1 MSGERGVDGPPGVL
15 DSLLAQLRLPQRIIA
30 EMGTIAAAV
39 VSLSDT
45 ADERLKSIDDRAGA
59 LVEGLGAMGASL
71 TQLESKVDELT
82 GLEAMIDKRMQALRD
97 DLNTRML
104 SVEGQLK
111 ETKEPINQ
119 MAQDVAQIKRL
130 LPDPAD
136 GPLAR
141 LKDQLTKD

>member
-1 MSGERGVDGPPGVL
+1 MPGARSADRPPGVL
-15 DSLLAQLRLPQRIIA
+15 DSLLAQLRLPQRIVA
-30 EMGTIAAAV
+30 EIGTIAAAV

-59 LVEGLGAMGASL
+59 LVEGLGAMDTSL

-82 GLEAMIDKRMQALRD
+82 GLEATIDKRMEALRD

-104 SVEGQLK
+104 SVERQLK
-111 ETKEPINQ
+111 KTKDPINQ
-119 MAQDVAQIKRL
+119 MAQDVAQIKQL

>member
-1 MSGERGVDGPPGVL
+1 MTGARSADGPPGVL
-15 DSLLAQLRLPQRIIA
+15 DSLLAQLRLPQRIIS
-30 EMGTIAAAV
+30 EIGTIAAAV

-59 LVEGLGAMGASL
+59 LVEGLGARDTSL

-82 GLEAMIDKRMQALRD
+82 GLEAMIDKRMEALRD

-104 SVEGQLK
+104 SIEGQLK
-111 ETKEPINQ
+111 KTKEPINQ
-119 MAQDVAQIKRL
+119 MAQDVAQIKQL